1 MEEYARIIVF
11 LGYLSNRG
19 YIKRESLRIA
29 SDGCSNIY
37 MRWND
42 MENVHIIYGA
52 GYGKTAAAMGLA
64 VKAAGAG
71 QTVTIVQFLKGSD
84 ADYSILSQFEE
95 IQFFTFENSEKP
107 YGQLTFEE
115 QEEQRA
121 KAKNSFHYAKKVI
134 DTGSAD
140 VVILDEVLGL
150 MDYNIFCTED
160 FEELLS
166 VDSDVKV
173 ILTGRCCPDAIKRKA
188 SMLSH
193 IEAN

>member
-1 MEEYARIIVF
+1 M
-11 LGYLSNRG
+11 
-19 YIKRESLRIA
+19 K
-29 SDGCSNIY
+29 
-37 MRWND
+37 
-42 MENVHIIYGA
+42 NVHIIYGA

-84 ADYSILSQFEE
+84 ADYSILSGFDE

-115 QEEQRA
+115 REEQRV

-166 VDSDVKV
+166 IDSDVKV

>member
-1 MEEYARIIVF
+1 M
-11 LGYLSNRG
+11 N
-19 YIKRESLRIA
+19 
-29 SDGCSNIY
+29 
-37 MRWND
+37 MRWKD

-71 QTVTIVQFLKGSD
+71 ETVTIVQFLKGTD
-84 ADYSILSQFEE
+84 ADYSILSQFDE
-95 IQFFTFENSEKP
+95 INFFTFENSEKP

-115 QEEQRA
+115 REEQRA

-150 MDYNIFCTED
+150 LDYNIL
-160 FEELLS
+160 FEEEIAELLRTS
-166 VDSDVKV
+166 SKV
-173 ILTGRCCPDAIKRKA
+173 NLILTGRNCPDALKKKA
-188 SMLSH
+188 SMLSR
-193 IEAN
+193 IEAS

>member
-1 MEEYARIIVF
+1 M
-11 LGYLSNRG
+11 
-19 YIKRESLRIA
+19 K
-29 SDGCSNIY
+29 
-37 MRWND
+37 
-42 MENVHIIYGA
+42 NVHIIYGA

-84 ADYSILSQFEE
+84 ADYSILSQFDE
-95 IQFFTFENSEKP
+95 IRFFTFENSEKP

-115 QEEQRA
+115 REEQRA

-166 VDSDVKV
+166 IDSDVKV
-173 ILTGRCCPDAIKRKA
+173 ILTGRCCPDAI
-188 SMLSH
+188 
-193 IEAN
+193 